1 MTTREPNEIRELTA
15 AQLDLV
21 SGGSIPEEVNSYVKF
36 AGAMAVIA
44 FCYAYG
50 ATNDYPSDP
59 WA

>member
-21 SGGSIPEEVNSYVKF
+21 TGGSIPEAVRSYVKL
-36 AGAMAVIA
+36 AGAVAILTWA
-44 FCYAYG
+44 GAYSMTAD
-50 ATNDYPSDP
+50 ATPDP